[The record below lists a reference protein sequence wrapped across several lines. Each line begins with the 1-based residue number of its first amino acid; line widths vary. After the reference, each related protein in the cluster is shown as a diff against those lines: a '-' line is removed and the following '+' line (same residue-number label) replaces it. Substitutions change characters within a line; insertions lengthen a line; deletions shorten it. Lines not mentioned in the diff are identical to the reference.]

1 MTVPRCPD
9 TRFFLA
15 LDRRL
20 RDILRFE
27 GNMSRARRSAGA
39 ILMTLAASMLFAA
52 TSTAGGARWTIP
64 ARWTE
69 QPSRAMRVVTYTV
82 PGAKGAEAGECG
94 VFFFGTGRGGS
105 IEENISRWSAQFEG
119 NPKSKSTTIHV
130 RGMAIHRVDISG
142 TYLSPGG
149 PMMQSQSPKPHYRL
163 LGAIVEAPSGLVFFK
178 CVGPADTVA
187 AAEKEFEALIG
198 SIDRAGAAV

>member
-1 MTVPRCPD
+1 VAPATGVAASRASAQPPRYPSLE
-9 TRFFLA
+9 R
-15 LDRRL
+15 
-20 RDILRFE
+20 
-27 GNMSRARRSAGA
+27 NMSSARKSAGA
-39 ILMTLAASMLFAA
+39 VLIAVAASTLWAA
-52 TSTAGGARWTIP
+52 TGAAGGARWAIP

-69 QPSRAMRVVTYTV
+69 QPSRAMRVATYTV
-82 PGAKGAEAGECG
+82 PAAKGTDAAECG
-94 VFFFGTGRGGS
+94 VFFFGAGRGGS
-105 IEENISRWSAQFEG
+105 VEENVSRWSAQFEG
-119 NPKSKSTTIHV
+119 SPKPKSVTIHV

-187 AAEKEFEALIG
+187 SAEKEFEALIG
-198 SIDRAGAAV
+198 SVDKAGSAV